1 MTDVLVCAAELDE
14 AVEARAA
21 EFSDASTAMGSEK
34 RPRIG
39 PENDGLEVRSSPTI
53 LAEIP

>member
-39 PENDGLEVRSSPTI
+39 PENDGLEVRSSPTT